1 MQTIDRKNRTTATS
15 TNRLPIPPPT
25 PPTYPHTSQPPTQ
38 PSPHPTTPPQP
49 PQTLHNP
56 HRNPRPQTNPQPRT
70 RPPIRK
76 KDTAPH
82 HMTPLFPRQFLQRS
96 HIRITRKLKPMNKPT
111 LRRNITSAYRKVG
124 LNQ

>member
-1 MQTIDRKNRTTATS
+1 MGVSGLYQPIVTTACSYQIECKQLTA
-15 TNRLPIPPPT
+15 RIEQLPLAPTDCLYPP
-25 PPTYPHTSQPPTQ
+25 
-38 PSPHPTTPPQP
+38 TPPQP